1 MATDTQNN
9 TGMVDLVSQISD
21 GFLRAMKSMDNSSSV
36 DDQLV
41 KQHMAAGGQTGNEN
55 DPLFNTLNKNNE
67 NLEKLNES
75 NQKLIEQFYQYADY
89 LKDKFMTG
97 GQSMLASSVERQG
110 SSIGGASDQPVYD
123 ANNQGT
129 LRAAYSNMSNSVSM
143 QSPSIVPVDS
153 SSIYQSVMNAM
164 GDGNRNTVE
173 NDQKL
178 LAAEEDRQY
187 KGVASSTMKKLTQVL
202 DQYLSDGVKVDV
214 SGSEAAGGGFGNLI
228 AAALGALGAGVLGFA
243 TGYLSKFGEMWG
255 TIGKSFKSVWKGA
268 TAWLKDS
275 ALGKKMSSLG
285 TKFRGVID
293 GGLKKITELKGAFT
307 NMLSGWK
314 KAFSE
319 SMVGKAVGKVADTAK
334 KVGGFFKNMATKV
347 AGTVSKA
354 ANAVKNDGV
363 LKAATKG
370 VTAIASKGPIG
381 AAVKTA
387 KKVLPMAAK
396 VAKKLPMV
404 QAAGGVLDTAVNTY
418 KVAKAGGSITDIM
431 NTAAAG
437 AIDTLAD
444 TLMIPEMVNAVK
456 GGVNAF
462 QNGGGFG
469 DVMKGAGKGLIKMRG
484 SGDISIG
491 QGMMANIQHFAG
503 NETETSKR
511 IRQAYNA
518 GKGYD
523 ATGLT
528 LASGAAGGFGHSA
541 ALFKPA
547 APGSMVNN
555 REPNAN
561 VVDNM
566 PTSSTTEAD
575 RMKAFSDAVKEGV
588 KEAQL
593 SPEVREA
600 NAQNAKATGE
610 AINGQLFGG

>member
-9 TGMVDLVSQISD
+9 AGMTDLVSQISD
-21 GFLRAMKSMDNSSSV
+21 GFLRAMRSMDNSSSV

-55 DPLFNTLNKNNE
+55 DPLFNTLTKNNE
-67 NLEKLNES
+67 ELEKLNES

-89 LKDKFMTG
+89 LKDKYMLG
-97 GQSMLASSVERQG
+97 GQSSLASSVERQG
-110 SSIGGASDQPVYD
+110 SSIGGTSAPEYEAGV
-123 ANNQGT
+123 QGT
-129 LRAAYSNMSNSVSM
+129 LRSAYSTMSNSVSM
-143 QSPSIVPVDS
+143 QTPSVVPVDS
-153 SSIYQSVMNAM
+153 SGIYQSVMNAM
-164 GDGNRNTVE
+164 GDGNRNSVE
-173 NDQKL
+173 NDQRL
-178 LAAEEDRQY
+178 LAAEEDRQH
-187 KGVASSTMKKLTQVL
+187 KGVVSSTMKKLTQVL
-202 DQYLSDGVKVDV
+202 DQYLGEGIKVDV
-214 SGSEAAGGGFGNLI
+214 SGSETSGGGFGSLI
-228 AAALGALGAGVLGFA
+228 GSVLGALGGGILGFA

-255 TIGKSFKSVWKGA
+255 TIGKSFKNVWKGA

-275 ALGKKMSSLG
+275 ALGKKMSQLG
-285 TKFRGVID
+285 AKFKGAIS

-307 NMLSGWK
+307 NMLAGWK

-347 AGTVSKA
+347 AGKVSKA
-354 ANAVKNDGV
+354 ANVVKNEGV
-363 LKAATKG
+363 LKAAAKG
-370 VTAIASKGPIG
+370 VTTIASKSPIG
-381 AAVKTA
+381 VAVKAA
-387 KKVLPMAAK
+387 KKVMPMAAK
-396 VAKKLPMV
+396 VAKRLPLV
-404 QAAGGVLDTAVNTY
+404 QAAGGILDTAINTY
-418 KVAKAGGSITDIM
+418 KVAKEGGNITDIM
-431 NTAAAG
+431 NTVAAG

-444 TLMIPEMVNAVK
+444 TLMIPEMINGVK
-456 GGVNAF
+456 GGIDAF
-462 QNGGGFG
+462 KNGGGLT
-469 DVMKGAGKGLIKMRG
+469 DVLMGAGKGVLKQRDAN
-484 SGDISIG
+484 DITLG
-491 QGMMANIQHFAG
+491 HGLMANIQHFAG

-518 GKGYD
+518 GQGYD
-523 ATGLT
+523 AAGLT
-528 LASGAAGGFGHSA
+528 TVSGAAGGLGHSA
-541 ALFKPA
+541 ALYKPA